1 MEVGL
6 HWKSRSVRDCSAWE
20 GGGGGG
26 GRVGDAKHI
35 NTLSDETRGY
45 LLLH

>member
-1 MEVGL
+1 MDVGL
-6 HWKSRSVRDCSAWE
+6 YWKSRSVRDCSIWE

-26 GRVGDAKHI
+26 RDGDVKHI
-35 NTLSDETRGY
+35 NTLRDETRGY